1 MTQNRR
7 FRTLGALA
15 LALLLALSCLPAAQA
30 ADLEAGAEYCFQS
43 EDFQTPGLGNLTGA
57 CITGIPAE
65 ALGTVT
71 LGGRQIR
78 PGDILTAAQLDR
90 MTFASNGVGG
100 DAQVTYL
107 PIYGNRVEEEAV
119 MTFSIRKK
127 ENQAPQAEN
136 ISLETYKNLS
146 NQGKLKA
153 CDPEGGELTF
163 AIVQEP
169 KRGDVTLEAD
179 GTFTYTP
186 KKNKVGKDCFTYTAT
201 DAEGLVSN
209 EATVTVEILKPTDSS
224 VYRDMT
230 TGQFEAL
237 WMKNTGLFS
246 GTNVAGQQCF
256 GPQETVTRGDFL
268 AMVMELFDI
277 PAEDSLTSSGFAD
290 EADAPEWLMPYLA
303 AAMRLGVVSGS
314 RTEAGVVFRPN
325 DPITEAEAATM
336 LQNVL
341 MLPAGDAA
349 EDVPAWAQSA
359 VSAVRAMGIA
369 LAEPDGL
376 LTRAEASRL
385 LYAASRQKEA
395 PGLEV
400 FRRN

>member
-7 FRTLGALA
+7 LRTLA
-15 LALLLALSCLPAAQA
+15 LALLLAVCCLPAVQA

-43 EDFQTPGLGNLTGA
+43 QDFQTPGLGNLTGA

-65 ALGTVT
+65 TLGTVA
-71 LGGRQIR
+71 LGSRQIR

-127 ENQAPQAEN
+127 ENKAPQAEN

-246 GTNVAGQQCF
+246 GTNVAGQECF

-341 MLPAGDAA
+341 MLPTGEAA

-385 LYAASRQKEA
+385 LYAASRQNEA

-400 FRRN
+400 FRKN

>member
-15 LALLLALSCLPAAQA
+15 LALLLALPCLPAVQA

-71 LGGRQIR
+71 LGSRQIR

-90 MTFASNGVGG
+90 MTFASGGADG

-107 PIYGNRVEEEAV
+107 PIYGTRVEEEAV

-136 ISLETYKNLS
+136 LSLETYKNLS

-163 AIVQEP
+163 AVVQEP

-341 MLPAGDAA
+341 MLPAGEAA

-359 VSAVRAMGIA
+359 VSALRAMGIA
-369 LAEPDGL
+369 LEEPDEL
-376 LTRAEASRL
+376 LTRAEASQL

-400 FRRN
+400 FRKN